1 MFNGFA
7 IALASEGH
15 LRYFKA
21 QKASEGNRF
30 HKPDSQYHTE
40 KHQKPTNLTKM
51 LDFLTSQYPQNL
63 ILSIILRSSKKQ
75 QIPNAYSSGTQVE
88 GCSPLTANI
97 AYIVFQ
103 CLLFWKK
110 ANISLS
116 VTLNALNV
124 ANASYVK
131 VKAKDDTPQISFH
144 PRLYWKKQASQLTVH
159 QCWRGITLTETK
171 IVLSVTL
178 NALHF
183 SSD

>member
-30 HKPDSQYHTE
+30 HKPDSQDHTE

-75 QIPNAYSSGTQVE
+75 QTPNAYSSGTQAERIFSFDRKHCIHCISMPTILKESEHLPLRDTKRFECCQRFVCKSE
-88 GCSPLTANI
+88 SKRRHSTDIISSTSLLKKTSVSVDRAPMLKGNYADRKRRSSSP
-97 AYIVFQ
+97 
-103 CLLFWKK
+103 W
-110 ANISLS
+110 
-116 VTLNALNV
+116 
-124 ANASYVK
+124 
-131 VKAKDDTPQISFH
+131 H
-144 PRLYWKKQASQLTVH
+144 
-159 QCWRGITLTETK
+159 
-171 IVLSVTL
+171 
-178 NALHF
+178 
-183 SSD
+183 